1 MYPHALPNHVKPLPP
16 VKPAELKKH
25 ASHMYKVMDNVV
37 DMLSFE
43 GMEAATDTLSD
54 AARLKSDDIYAE
66 HESRAYA
73 NSLLTRLKL
82 MMPFCLIYETSQLSD
97 ELICLFA
104 SWPVS
109 NFHADKT
116 SEKHKI
122 FYYPDAFLEMVRR
135 LLEKSQETAGKA
147 RRA

>member
-16 VKPAELKKH
+16 VKPADLKKH
-25 ASHMYKVMDNVV
+25 VFHMFQVVDNVT
-37 DMLSFE
+37 DMIPFE

-54 AARLKSDDIYAE
+54 AAKLKSDDIFAE
-66 HESRAYA
+66 HKSRIYA

-82 MMPFCLIYETSQLSD
+82 MMPFCFVYETSQLSD
-97 ELICLFA
+97 DLFCLFA

-122 FYYPDAFLEMVRR
+122 FYYPDAFLEMVGR
-135 LLEKSQETAGKA
+135 LFQKSQGTASKA